1 MLRSRTARTSRRR
14 GQALAEFALA
24 APIFFVL
31 MLGLIELGRAV
42 YYMQILDSAARDGAR
57 YAIVHGF
64 QSAAFG
70 QCPSGPMPNGGT
82 NTCDPDGN
90 LVLDAVRAR
99 SIGVTDKAGSL
110 TANVKWCDASLYQ
123 SDPPASSC
131 GDYDLATSAPV
142 PCADWAGVG
151 DGDNNRGQIVT
162 VCVEYAYDS
171 FLAGVLPIPDFTV
184 TGRATLVVN
193 N

>member
-1 MLRSRTARTSRRR
+1 VLRRSTAGASRRR

-42 YYMQILDSAARDGAR
+42 YYIQILDSAARDGAR
-57 YAIVHGF
+57 YAIVHGY
-64 QSAAFG
+64 QSSAFG
-70 QCPSGPMPNGGT
+70 QCPSGPMPNNGT
-82 NTCDPDGN
+82 NTCDPNGD
-90 LVLDAVRAR
+90 LVLDTVRAR
-99 SIGVTDKAGSL
+99 SIGVTDQAGSL

-123 SDPPASSC
+123 SVPPASSC
-131 GDYDLATSAPV
+131 GDYDLATSTPV
-142 PCADWAGVG
+142 PCVDWSSLG

-162 VCVEYAYDS
+162 VCVAYTYDS
-171 FLAGVLPIPDFTV
+171 ILAGVLPIPDFTV

>member
-1 MLRSRTARTSRRR
+1 VPIQHSRPVYRRR
-14 GQALAEFALA
+14 GQALLEFALA
-24 APIFFVL
+24 APIFFFL
-31 MLGLIELGRAV
+31 MFGLIELGRAV
-42 YYMQILDSAARDGAR
+42 YYVQILDSAARDGAR

-64 QSAAFG
+64 QSSAFG
-70 QCPSGPMPNGGT
+70 QCPSGPMPFGGT
-82 NTCDPDGN
+82 NTCDPNGDN
-90 LVLDAVRAR
+90 VLDTVRAR

-110 TANVKWCDASLYQ
+110 TAHVKWCDASLYQ
-123 SDPPASSC
+123 SDPPASAC
-131 GDYDLATSAPV
+131 GDYDLATSATV
-142 PCADWAGVG
+142 PCADWSGIG

-171 FLAGVLPIPDFTV
+171 ILAGVLPIPDFTV

>member
-1 MLRSRTARTSRRR
+1 VLRRHPGRASRSR

-24 APIFFVL
+24 APVFFVL

-42 YYMQILDSAARDGAR
+42 FYIQILDSAARDGAR

-70 QCPSGPMPNGGT
+70 ECPSGPMPGGGPSCDLNG
-82 NTCDPDGN
+82 D
-90 LVLDAVRAR
+90 LVLEKVRERA
-99 SIGVTDKAGSL
+99 IGVTNQAGSL

-123 SDPPASSC
+123 SQPPASAC
-131 GDYDLATSAPV
+131 GDHDLATNTPIACSA
-142 PCADWAGVG
+142 WSGLG

-162 VCVEYAYDS
+162 VCVEYSYDS
-171 FLAGVLPIPDFTV
+171 ILAGVLPIPDFTV
-184 TGRATLVVN
+184 TGRATLVIN